1 MAVPGSLGASHYPR
15 YARRIVR
22 LARHSQA
29 YNAASPI
36 PAGIAPRT
44 MTSTRHQF
52 SSIAAALIFATAT
65 SGVHGADRA
74 YPQSPR
80 KPVVDTYHGVAVTD
94 DYRWLEDDNSPDV
107 KAWVADQNRAARA
120 YLDGIAQR
128 PEIARRVST
137 LLGAK
142 RIRHDDFQFR
152 QRLFATK
159 FAPPASQAIL
169 VAMPADGNVAKE
181 VVVLDPNI
189 LDQTGQTTIE
199 FYSASYDGKRVVVS
213 LSPNG
218 SEIGTAY
225 VYDVATRKRLPD
237 VIPGVSYPTAGGS
250 VEWAPDGSGFYYTR
264 YPREG
269 ERPATDAHFYQ
280 TVWFHQ
286 LGTPVSADRYVIGHD
301 FPRIAE
307 IELDGGRDGRYLL
320 AKVHN
325 GDGGEVAFHLR
336 DPAGQWTQVAGFTDG
351 VKQAAVGDDGR
362 LYAMTINGAALGR
375 IIAVP
380 LDRPVL
386 ANAVVVVPEA
396 DIVAERVAPAK
407 SRLFVQYRDGGPS
420 AVRMFA
426 LDGKRVGDLPAE
438 PVSDIAMGIRL
449 TGDDIMVHTMS
460 YVSPPTWFRFDA
472 ARDKLVPTQLN
483 SKPAYNFADATVF
496 RDVAI
501 SKDGTKVPINILYH
515 KGMNRNG
522 RNPVLLYAYGG
533 YGVSMTPYF
542 GSMNRLWLD
551 YGGVF
556 AVCNVR
562 GGGEYGE
569 PWHLAG
575 NLTKKQNTFD
585 DFDACMRYLTEFKY
599 TSADR
604 LAIMGGSNGGL
615 TMGGALTQHPASMRA
630 VVSQVGFYDMLRV
643 ETEPNGE
650 FNTTEYGTVRDAVQ
664 FKALFDY
671 SPLLR
676 VKDGVAYPSVLFTTG
691 AFDGRVA
698 PWQSRKMTARLQAAT
713 SSQNPIL
720 LRTEAGAGHG
730 IGTSLAKQIEEEA
743 DTYAFL
749 VDQLGIKGPVPA
761 RVSPK

>member
-1 MAVPGSLGASHYPR
+1 MHGESAGWHR
-15 YARRIVR
+15 FAR
-22 LARHSQA
+22 A

-36 PAGIAPRT
+36 PAGIAPQS
-44 MTSTRHQF
+44 MTTLRLPLPAIVAVLVF
-52 SSIAAALIFATAT
+52 TFAA
-65 SGVHGADRA
+65 SGVNAADSV

-94 DYRWLEDDNSPDV
+94 DYRWLEDDNAPEV
-107 KAWVADQNRAARA
+107 KAWVADQNKAARA

-128 PEIARRVST
+128 PEVARRVAGF
-137 LLGAK
+137 LNAK
-142 RIRHDDFQFR
+142 RVRHYDFEFR
-152 QRLFATK
+152 RHLFAIK
-159 FAPPASQAIL
+159 FAPPANQSIL
-169 VAMPADGNVAKE
+169 VVMPADGNVAKAT
-181 VVVLDPNI
+181 VVLDPNV
-189 LDQTGQTTIE
+189 LDKTGHTTID
-199 FYSASYDGKRVVVS
+199 FYRASFDGKRVVVS
-213 LSPNG
+213 LSTNG
-218 SEIGTAY
+218 SEDGTAY

-237 VIPGVSYPTAGGS
+237 VIPGVGYPTGGGS
-250 VEWAPDGSGFYYTR
+250 FEWAPDGSGFYYTR

-269 ERPATDAHFYQ
+269 ERPAADAHFYQ

-286 LGTPVSADRYVIGHD
+286 LGTPVSADRYVIGKD

-336 DPAGQWTQVAGFTDG
+336 DPAGQWTQIAGFTDG
-351 VKQAAVGDDGR
+351 VKQAVVGDDGR

-375 IIAVP
+375 IIAMP
-380 LDRPVL
+380 LERPAL
-386 ANAVVVVPEA
+386 ASAVVVVPEA
-396 DIVAERVAPAK
+396 DIVAERVAPTK

-483 SKPAYNFADATVF
+483 SKPSYNFADATVF

-501 SKDGTKVPINILYH
+501 SKDGTKVPINILYR

-691 AFDGRVA
+691 AYDGRVA

-713 SSQNPIL
+713 SSKNPIL

>member
-1 MAVPGSLGASHYPR
+1 MAVPGLLGALHYPR
-15 YARRIVR
+15 YARRNVR
-22 LARHSQA
+22 FAPLLRA

-36 PAGIAPRT
+36 PSGIMPRS
-44 MTSTRHQF
+44 MTTLRLPLPAIVAVLVF
-52 SSIAAALIFATAT
+52 AVAA
-65 SGVHGADRA
+65 SGVRAADNA

-80 KPVVDTYHGVAVTD
+80 KPVVETYHGVAVTD
-94 DYRWLEDDNSPDV
+94 DYRWLEDDNAPEV
-107 KAWVADQNRAARA
+107 KAWVAEQNKAARA

-128 PEIARRVST
+128 PGIAKRVSA

-142 RIRHDDFQFR
+142 RVRHYDFQFR
-152 QRLFATK
+152 QRLFAIK
-159 FAPPASQAIL
+159 FAPPANQSML
-169 VAMPADGNVAKE
+169 VVMPVDGNVAKAT
-181 VVVLDPNI
+181 VVLDPNV
-189 LDQTGQTTIE
+189 LDKTGHTTID
-199 FYSASYDGKRVVVS
+199 FYRASYDGKRVVVS
-213 LSPNG
+213 LSTNG
-218 SEIGTAY
+218 SEDGTAY

-237 VIPGVSYPTAGGS
+237 VIPGVNYPTAGGS
-250 VEWAPDGSGFYYTR
+250 VEWAPDGTGFYYTR

-269 ERPATDAHFYQ
+269 ERSAADAHFYQ

-286 LGTPVSADRYVIGHD
+286 LGTPVSADRYVIGRD

-307 IELDGGRDGRYLL
+307 IGLKGSPDGKHLL
-320 AKVHN
+320 AQVHN
-325 GDGGEVAFHLR
+325 GDGGEVAFFVR

-351 VKQAAVGDDGR
+351 VKQVAFGDDGR
-362 LYAMTINGAALGR
+362 LYAMTINGALLGR
-375 IIAVP
+375 IIAMP
-380 LDRPVL
+380 LDRPTL
-386 ANAVVVVPEA
+386 ANAVTVVPEA
-396 DIVAERVAPAK
+396 DIVAERVTPAK
-407 SRLFVQYRDGGPS
+407 TRLFVQYRDGGPS

-426 LDGKRVGDLPAE
+426 LDGKRLGDLPAE
-438 PVSDIAMGIRL
+438 PVSDIAVGIRL
-449 TGDDIMVHTMS
+449 NGDDIMVHTVS

-483 SKPAYNFADATVF
+483 SKPDYNFADATVF

-501 SKDGTKVPINILYH
+501 SKDGTKVPINILYR

-533 YGVSMTPYF
+533 YGVSMIPYF
-542 GSMNRLWLD
+542 GAMNRLWLD
-551 YGGVF
+551 YGGVY

-630 VVSQVGFYDMLRV
+630 VVSQVGMYDMLRV

-650 FNTTEYGTVRDAVQ
+650 FNTTEFGTIKDAAQ
-664 FKALFDY
+664 FKALFEY

-691 AFDGRVA
+691 AYDGRVA

-713 SSQNPIL
+713 SSKNPIL

-730 IGTSLAKQIEEEA
+730 IGTSLAKRIEEEA

-749 VDQLGIKGPVPA
+749 VDQLGIKGPVSA
-761 RVSPK
+761 RAQQK